1 MKAKFILYG
10 WTLSLIGLIGGLGI
24 LEYARE
30 RGEGNVLLG
39 LGLIGFFALMSHLI
53 TRYGEIVDAEY
64 ERLGNWCTKTFMTH
78 DIPQWVMWVVV
89 LGSFLLVIFKG

>member
-1 MKAKFILYG
+1 MKAKLILYG
-10 WTLSLIGLIGGLGI
+10 WTLSLLCLIGGLGI

-53 TRYGEIVDAEY
+53 KRYGEIVDAEY
-64 ERLGNWCTKTFMTH
+64 IKLGNWCTKTFMSYV
-78 DIPQWVMWVVV
+78 IPQWVMWAVV